1 MDEDNDSDDDFNVE
15 RMPSTVSFTRASAV
29 KNSTIAAA
37 DDHAA
42 SSDIR
47 HGQDMNQHF
56 GRLFSPTR
64 RPMTGP
70 RYQEMKLD
78 AI

>member
-42 SSDIR
+42 SSHIP

-56 GRLFSPTR
+56 GRLFAPTG
-64 RPMTGP
+64 RPTTGLS
-70 RYQEMKLD
+70 YQEMKLD